1 MLPQMNGWLS
11 CFSFLL
17 LCTYYMSAA
26 RNANTLLELSP
37 QEYFSSL
44 QPGRASLVYFSRDV
58 SPGAR
63 LFLEQLE
70 NSVGALQDYGISV
83 VKVNCLKEDIP
94 RYCGKENALMKAYL
108 FRGNVLLREFPTDAL
123 FDVNAIVANILFAL
137 LFNEVK
143 YITTLVELQDLED
156 SLKRRS
162 NVVFAYVPAIGTPE
176 HRAVME
182 AAFVYGTA
190 HQFVL
195 TTEVA
200 LLKNTV
206 CEDSD
211 ALSARLFF
219 CHCQRVLDLT
229 QPCRRTPMVQSL
241 TTLNIHTY
249 LKLMAAP
256 IVTEVAEDPEKV
268 STVHLQLG
276 LPLVFI
282 LSQKETYEVDKR
294 TAEFVAWQLLGKAG
308 VALLSRDSVDLNVL
322 LRSNVA
328 LKTAEE
334 GVPIKYLVLEDTDE
348 IIALVEDKIKAEQ
361 IQEDEDESDNND
373 QEIQDD
379 QVMEAVYR
387 DRKRELPLELIRTL
401 TEETFNAALMETAHM
416 VVLFYASW
424 EAVSLVMLQSYVEVA
439 IALKGIQGISL
450 AKVNCWDWPDVCMKQ
465 NVTQFPITK
474 MYEKGARPLTY
485 TGMLGTAELLRFL
498 RLSSIS
504 CPVKLTT
511 IEEVDEYLSGEVYAD
526 SSSYH
531 STSVLGIFH
540 PSMKEAR
547 EAFVEAGKML
557 RGYVITGLYAEDDA
571 LVLARKYAVPLPALL
586 LARREAHRI
595 DSVLLSKQ
603 SAPDIVQTIRS
614 QLLETFPEI
623 TVENLPDYLSLE
635 KPLLI
640 LFSDGGLNR
649 RVRME
654 MLSLANGKGHEAFLA
669 CWMNLKTTPVG
680 RGALKAYFS
689 IPPPLPLLA
698 WVNFHSSGEVF
709 AFPSD
714 QSVTETNI
722 LSWLEKLIAGLEIPS
737 ATLSDEAWKPPL
749 PAYNFL
755 HTMEATLPEFTVH
768 AVDSRGGADEL
779 QQAEKVSEE
788 TLTVREEQ
796 VEELG
801 LEAEKGQSPGRDLR
815 GTAPRLAGREKSPKR
830 HTEL

>member
-44 QPGRASLVYFSRDV
+44 QPGRASLVYFSRDALIGVSV

-439 IALKGIQGISL
+439 IALK
-450 AKVNCWDWPDVCMKQ
+450 
-465 NVTQFPITK
+465 
-474 MYEKGARPLTY
+474 
-485 TGMLGTAELLRFL
+485 
-498 RLSSIS
+498 
-504 CPVKLTT
+504 
-511 IEEVDEYLSGEVYAD
+511 
-526 SSSYH
+526 
-531 STSVLGIFH
+531 
-540 PSMKEAR
+540 AR

>member
-1 MLPQMNGWLS
+1 MLPQMNGWVS
-11 CFSFLL
+11 CFSFFL
-17 LCTYYMSAA
+17 LCTYYMAAA
-26 RNANTLLELSP
+26 RNANMLLELSP

-58 SPGAR
+58 SPGVR

-83 VKVNCLKEDIP
+83 VKVNCLKEDVS

-108 FRGNVLLREFPTDAL
+108 FS
-123 FDVNAIVANILFAL
+123 AL

-143 YITTLVELQDLED
+143 YITTLVELQNLEN
-156 SLKRRS
+156 SLKGRS

-195 TTEVA
+195 TTEAA
-200 LLKNTV
+200 LAKDIGH
-206 CEDSD
+206 EDSD

-219 CHCQRVLDLT
+219 CHCQRVPDLT

-241 TTLNIHTY
+241 ATLNIHTY

-308 VALLSRDSVDLNVL
+308 VALLSRDSVHLNVFL
-322 LRSNVA
+322 QSNIA

-334 GVPIKYLVLEDTDE
+334 GAPIKYLVLEDTDE
-348 IIALVEDKIKAEQ
+348 IIALVEDEIKGEQ
-361 IQEDEDESDNND
+361 IQEDEDESDSND
-373 QEIQDD
+373 PDVQDD

-387 DRKRELPLELIRTL
+387 DRKRELPLELIPTL
-401 TEETFNAALMETAHM
+401 TEETFNAALTETAHM

-424 EAVSLVMLQSYVEVA
+424 EAVSLAMLQSYVEVA
-439 IALKGIQGISL
+439 IALKGTQGISL

-474 MYEKGARPLTY
+474 MYEKGAGSLTY

-511 IEEVDEYLSGEVYAD
+511 IEEVDEYLSGEVHAD

-540 PSMKEAR
+540 PRMKAAR
-547 EAFVEAGKML
+547 EAFVEAGNML
-557 RGYVITGLYAEDDA
+557 RGYVTTGLYAEDDA

-586 LARREAHRI
+586 LARREDHRI
-595 DSVLLSKQ
+595 DSVPLSKQ

-640 LFSDGGLNR
+640 LFNDGGLNR
-649 RVRME
+649 RVRLE

-669 CWMNLKTTPVG
+669 CWMNLKNTPVG
-680 RGALKAYFS
+680 RGVLKAYFS
-689 IPPPLPLLA
+689 TPPPLPLLA
-698 WVNFHSSGEVF
+698 WVNLHSGGQVF

-722 LSWLEKLIAGLEIPS
+722 LSWLEKLKAGLEIPS
-737 ATLSDEAWKPPL
+737 TTLSDEAWKPPL

-755 HTMEATLPEFTVH
+755 RMMEATLPEFTVH
-768 AVDSRGGADEL
+768 TVYSRGGTEDL
-779 QQAEKVSEE
+779 QQTEEVSEE
-788 TLTVREEQ
+788 KSTVREEQ
-796 VEELG
+796 VEEPG

-815 GTAPRLAGREKSPKR
+815 GTVPRLVGREKPPKR

>member
-1 MLPQMNGWLS
+1 MLPQMNGWVS
-11 CFSFLL
+11 CFSFFL
-17 LCTYYMSAA
+17 LCTYYMAAA
-26 RNANTLLELSP
+26 RNANMLLELSP

-58 SPGAR
+58 SPGVR

-83 VKVNCLKEDIP
+83 VKVNCLKEDVS

-108 FRGNVLLREFPTDAL
+108 FRGNVVLREFPTDAL
-123 FDVNAIVANILFAL
+123 FDVNAIVANTLFAL

-143 YITTLVELQDLED
+143 YITTLVELQNLEN
-156 SLKRRS
+156 SLKGRS

-195 TTEVA
+195 TTEAA
-200 LLKNTV
+200 LAKDIGH
-206 CEDSD
+206 EDSD

-219 CHCQRVLDLT
+219 CHCQRVPDLT

-241 TTLNIHTY
+241 ATLNIHTY

-282 LSQKETYEVDKR
+282 LSQRETYEVDKR

-308 VALLSRDSVDLNVL
+308 VALLSRDSVHLNVFL
-322 LRSNVA
+322 QSNIA

-334 GVPIKYLVLEDTDE
+334 GAPIKYLVLEDTDE
-348 IIALVEDKIKAEQ
+348 IIALVEDEIKGEQ
-361 IQEDEDESDNND
+361 IQEDEDESDSND
-373 QEIQDD
+373 PDVQDD

-387 DRKRELPLELIRTL
+387 DRKRELPLELIPTL

-424 EAVSLVMLQSYVEVA
+424 EAVSLAMLQSYVEVA
-439 IALKGIQGISL
+439 IALKGTQGISL

-474 MYEKGARPLTY
+474 MYEKGAGSLTY

-511 IEEVDEYLSGEVYAD
+511 IEEVDEYLSGEVHAD

-540 PSMKEAR
+540 PRMKAAR
-547 EAFVEAGKML
+547 EAFVEAGNVL
-557 RGYVITGLYAEDDA
+557 RGYVTTGLYAEDDA

-586 LARREAHRI
+586 LARREDHRI
-595 DSVLLSKQ
+595 DSVPLSKQ

-640 LFSDGGLNR
+640 LFNDGGLNR
-649 RVRME
+649 RVRLE

-669 CWMNLKTTPVG
+669 CWMNL
-680 RGALKAYFS
+680 YF
-689 IPPPLPLLA
+689 
-698 WVNFHSSGEVF
+698 V
-709 AFPSD
+709 
-714 QSVTETNI
+714 
-722 LSWLEKLIAGLEIPS
+722 
-737 ATLSDEAWKPPL
+737 
-749 PAYNFL
+749 
-755 HTMEATLPEFTVH
+755 
-768 AVDSRGGADEL
+768 
-779 QQAEKVSEE
+779 
-788 TLTVREEQ
+788 
-796 VEELG
+796 
-801 LEAEKGQSPGRDLR
+801 
-815 GTAPRLAGREKSPKR
+815 
-830 HTEL
+830 